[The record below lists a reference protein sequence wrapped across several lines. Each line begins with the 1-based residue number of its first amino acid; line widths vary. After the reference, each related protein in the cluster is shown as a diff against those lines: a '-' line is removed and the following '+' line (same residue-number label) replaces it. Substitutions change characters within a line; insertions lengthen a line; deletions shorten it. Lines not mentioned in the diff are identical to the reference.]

1 MSCVCKRA
9 AAVQASLPFLFRLT
23 AKCHHGLP
31 GPYVPCAY
39 RQDDDGPARVL
50 GRLFLLMLQD
60 RDLRRWPIAKTAS
73 GAVSLSSTDMSFR
86 VLPWQVER
94 FPKEQWGDLSTRTA
108 SNPWSEPKMRGFG
121 PLGNRLRRVAGCTLQ
136 ACDSKAEPSAD
147 FHLTAFFS
155 WPWKDAEISDW
166 TDWSQCSTTCGPANQ
181 ESEAEMYRLP

>member
-60 RDLRRWPIAKTAS
+60 RTCGGGQSQRQR
-73 GAVSLSSTDMSFR
+73 
-86 VLPWQVER
+86 QER
-94 FPKEQWGDLSTRTA
+94 FL
-108 SNPWSEPKMRGFG
+108 
-121 PLGNRLRRVAGCTLQ
+121 
-136 ACDSKAEPSAD
+136 
-147 FHLTAFFS
+147 
-155 WPWKDAEISDW
+155 
-166 TDWSQCSTTCGPANQ
+166 
-181 ESEAEMYRLP
+181 